1 MAVISLPL
9 LNPIKRSRDFDVAG
23 GVLFLS
29 TNLKG
34 WGKKKREPQQ
44 PNFGGWEMDK
54 WLMI

>member
-54 WLMI
+54 WLI